1 LEKIMSKTN
10 DTSTL
15 DHRPLTDSELE
26 AVSGGTGLGEFIGG
40 IAKDILGPAHPP
52 KPTGA
57 IRWGDI
63 QLK

>member
-1 LEKIMSKTN
+1 MNKSN

-52 KPTGA
+52 KPTGN
-57 IRWGDI
+57 IKFSNI
-63 QLK
+63 ELK

>member
-1 LEKIMSKTN
+1 
-10 DTSTL
+10 
-15 DHRPLTDSELE
+15 LE
-26 AVSGGTGLGEFIGG
+26 AVCGGTGLGEFIGG
-40 IAKDILGPAHPP
+40 IVKDILGPAHPP